1 MSKKTTPTLWK
12 CVPKYYPKVYFAK
25 RIELHRC
32 VFCIFRLNSWFSGTL
47 YTAMKKES
55 VLVCFIAEEA
65 GQIGAV
71 RKGASMKSMIV
82 TVNDFVNQY
91 GEAVTKVK
99 AARILGVSRATVY
112 RMMYAGLISSLSCG
126 KISCRSLHAFLYQK
140 S

>member
-1 MSKKTTPTLWK
+1 
-12 CVPKYYPKVYFAK
+12 
-25 RIELHRC
+25 
-32 VFCIFRLNSWFSGTL
+32 
-47 YTAMKKES
+47 MKKES

-65 GQIGAV
+65 EQIGAV

-91 GEAVTKVK
+91 GEAVTKAG

-126 KISCRSLHAFLYQK
+126 KISCRSLHAFLYKK